1 MVSRMPRPNTPLL
14 RPAAAL
20 AAVLALAGCTASGD
34 APDATQP
41 PAASGTPAP
50 AETPQPAPEPTEEP
64 LPFEAACADLITLDQ
79 MYEFN
84 PNFGEA
90 PGYEPESDAVAAV
103 AEAQGTACGWSNQ
116 TNGDLIEL
124 GVATLPENAYA
135 AQVGR
140 AAVDSTAVPT
150 YGTPPEVEGFFS
162 QSGGVGTAQVFTGG
176 YWIVLESR
184 EFFEPGDA
192 EQLVS
197 VVRGNLPAG

>member
-1 MVSRMPRPNTPLL
+1 MPRPNTPLL
-14 RPAAAL
+14 RPAVAL

-50 AETPQPAPEPTEEP
+50 SETPQPTPEPTEEP
-64 LPFEAACADLITLDQ
+64 LPFDAACSDLITLED
-79 MYEFN
+79 MYAFN

-90 PGYEPESDAVAAV
+90 PGYAPESDAVTAV
-103 AEAQGTACGWSNQ
+103 ADAQGTACGWSNQ
-116 TNGDLIEL
+116 TSGELIEL

-140 AAVDSTAVPT
+140 AAVDSNAVPT

-162 QSGGVGTAQVFTGG
+162 QAGGVGQAQVFADG
-176 YWIVLESR
+176 YWIVLESSA
-184 EFFEPGDA
+184 FFEPGDA

-197 VVRGNLPAG
+197 AVRGHLAGR

>member
-1 MVSRMPRPNTPLL
+1 MPRPNAPLL
-14 RPAAAL
+14 RPAVAL
-20 AAVLALAGCTASGD
+20 AAVLALAGCTTTDGG
-34 APDATQP
+34 PGATEP

-50 AETPQPAPEPTEEP
+50 TETAAPTPEPTEEP
-64 LPFEAACADLITLDQ
+64 LPFEAACTDLITLDQ

-90 PGYEPESDAVAAV
+90 PDYEPESDAVASV
-103 AEAQGTACGWSNQ
+103 ADAEGTVCGWSNQ
-116 TNGDLIEL
+116 TNGDLVEL

-135 AQVGR
+135 TQVGR

-162 QSGGVGTAQVFTGG
+162 QSGGLGRAQVFADGH
-176 YWIVLESR
+176 WVVLESR

-192 EQLVS
+192 EQLVAF
-197 VVRGNLPAG
+197 VLGNLAAR